1 MTGTQYRTGYSSL
14 RQSVEAYRLAYAA
27 PVFPQTNYITGGYAG
42 FDTNPPAH
50 SSPLTQ
56 APVVDRHNRIRGM
69 RFLYSRGSQVHTQ
82 FQMRA
87 TGQVQ
92 SSRFQPKIASTW
104 FACFND
110 ALYQA
115 GYPGTNLGISEKVPT
130 IPPQALGTAP
140 WQMAAAPQW
149 RRNIFTNRNYGTPN
163 KPIAAKG
170 IIPTNGMG
178 GG

>member
-1 MTGTQYRTGYSSL
+1 MPGTAYNTGYSSL
-14 RQSVEAYRLAYAA
+14 RESVEAYHLAYAA
-27 PVFPQTNYITGGYAG
+27 PVFPQTNYIAGGYAG

-50 SSPLTQ
+50 SAPSTR
-56 APVVDRHNRIRGM
+56 APVVNRRNRLKGM
-69 RFLYSRGSQVHTQ
+69 RFLYSRGAQVNRQ

-92 SSRFQPKIASTW
+92 SSRFQPQIASTW

-130 IPPQALGTAP
+130 IPPEALGTGP
-140 WQMAAAPQW
+140 WQMAPSPRW
-149 RRNIFTNRNYGTPN
+149 TRNIFTTRNYGTPN
-163 KPIAAKG
+163 KAIPAKG
-170 IIPTNGMG
+170 VIPTKG
-178 GG
+178 GI